1 MNEKPLLG
9 ADTQAQ
15 PAPAEMPP
23 SAGFAAI
30 TNCASRVREAL
41 SRVIVGQNQA
51 IDLAL
56 VTLLARGHALIEG
69 VPGVGKT
76 LLVKAL
82 ARAVAGEF
90 QRIQFTPDLMPADI
104 TGTSIF
110 DLKTQQFR
118 LVRGPI
124 FTNFLLADEINRA
137 PAKTQSALLES
148 MQERQVTIDRETC
161 LLPPVFVVFATQNPI
176 EHQGTYPLPEAQ
188 KDRFLVKIRMGYP
201 VAEEENE
208 LARLVAEGEAPEHR
222 LAEGLR
228 TPVLQPADLEQ
239 LRRATDGVRVSEA
252 VSTYIVNLVRQTRQH
267 PAVWVGAGPRATLAL
282 IAASKAL
289 AALEE
294 RDFVLPEDVKT
305 LAAPVLEHR
314 ILLRPDFE
322 MEGIEIREIINAMLE
337 AVEVPR

>member
-1 MNEKPLLG
+1 MDENSSGSE
-9 ADTQAQ
+9 AQAQ
-15 PAPAEMPP
+15 PATAETPLPAP
-23 SAGFAAI
+23 SAII
-30 TNCASRVREAL
+30 TSRAGRLREAL
-41 SRVIVGQNQA
+41 GRVIVGQNEA

-56 VTLLARGHALIEG
+56 VTLLAGGHALIEG
-69 VPGVGKT
+69 VPGIGKT

-110 DLKTQQFR
+110 DLKTQEFR

-137 PAKTQSALLES
+137 PAKTQSALLEA
-148 MQERQVTIDRETC
+148 MQERQVTIDRASC
-161 LLPPVFVVFATQNPI
+161 PLPPVFVVFATQNPI

-208 LARLVAEGEAPEHR
+208 LARLVAEGEPPERR
-222 LAEGLR
+222 LAEELR
-228 TPVLQPADLEQ
+228 APILQPNELEQ
-239 LRRATDGVRVSEA
+239 LQAATQRVRVSEA
-252 VSTYIVNLVRQTRQH
+252 VRNYIVNLVRQTRQH
-267 PAVWVGAGPRATLAL
+267 AAVWVGAGPRGTLGL
-282 IAASKAL
+282 VSASRAL
-289 AALEE
+289 AALDE

-305 LAAPVLEHR
+305 LAVPVLEHR
-314 ILLRPDFE
+314 ILLRPEFE
-322 MEGIEIREIINAMLE
+322 MEGVEIREVINAVLE
-337 AVEVPR
+337 TVEVPR

>member
-1 MNEKPLLG
+1 M
-9 ADTQAQ
+9 D
-15 PAPAEMPP
+15 
-23 SAGFAAI
+23 
-30 TNCASRVREAL
+30 
-41 SRVIVGQNQA
+41 
-51 IDLAL
+51 
-56 VTLLARGHALIEG
+56 
-69 VPGVGKT
+69 
-76 LLVKAL
+76 
-82 ARAVAGEF
+82 
-90 QRIQFTPDLMPADI
+90 
-104 TGTSIF
+104 
-110 DLKTQQFR
+110 R
-118 LVRGPI
+118 L
-124 FTNFLLADEINRA
+124 
-137 PAKTQSALLES
+137 
-148 MQERQVTIDRETC
+148 
-161 LLPPVFVVFATQNPI
+161 
-176 EHQGTYPLPEAQ
+176 
-188 KDRFLVKIRMGYP
+188 LVKIRRGYP

-228 TPVLQPADLEQ
+228 TPVLQPDELEQ